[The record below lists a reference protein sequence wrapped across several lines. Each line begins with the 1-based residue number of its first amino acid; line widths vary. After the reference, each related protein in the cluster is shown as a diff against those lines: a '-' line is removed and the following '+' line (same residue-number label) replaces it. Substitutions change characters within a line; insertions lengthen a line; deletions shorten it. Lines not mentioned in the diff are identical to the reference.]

1 MNVFLLLLGD
11 DESQPMEIED
21 PSDDAASESDNAAS
35 ESDEGKGLGFDLN
48 ELPPN
53 EEEWCMIDL
62 TNMLLVQLLMFFVF
76 VGYFMDFGFEY

>member
-1 MNVFLLLLGD
+1 LNVFLLLLGD

-53 EEEWCMIDL
+53 EEE
-62 TNMLLVQLLMFFVF
+62 
-76 VGYFMDFGFEY
+76 